1 MKQLVKQEEG
11 ERQVSGK
18 QRDKGGKVLGCLIIK
33 SPRPVTLNKIRTT
46 LRGGEGAQ
54 EDESILDSWGNL
66 SSVVR
71 MAEVNRADIK
81 RRCC

>member
-46 LRGGEGAQ
+46 Q

-66 SSVVR
+66 SSVER